1 MSRATLSG
9 LHVGSDLV
17 FCTCSLSIDPTSHI
31 TGVTVS
37 HELFRMNPSE
47 PFAPSYRGTV
57 SLIYP
62 DQLSPLPFC
71 HILHQCTSKYTGT
84 PAHRSTQV
92 TQYTG
97 TPVQQHTGTPV
108 HRYTS
113 TPIPWYTGTPA
124 HWYTGISVHSYVDEA
139 IHWYIGI
146 PIHRHDGTLSY
157 ARDRHPLLLRYT
169 TLSGT

>member
-9 LHVGSDLV
+9 LHVGSNLV

-71 HILHQCTSKYTGT
+71 HILHQCTS
-84 PAHRSTQV
+84 TQV
-92 TQYTG
+92 HRHTQVHKWYAG
-97 TPVQQHTGTPV
+97 TPVFKCIGISVQSYTGIPVNWYYGTPV
-108 HRYTS
+108 HRCMH
-113 TPIPWYTGTPA
+113 WCTGT
-124 HWYTGISVHSYVDEA
+124 S
-139 IHWYIGI
+139 
-146 PIHRHDGTLSY
+146 L
-157 ARDRHPLLLRYT
+157 
-169 TLSGT
+169 

>member
-9 LHVGSDLV
+9 LHVGSNLV

-47 PFAPSYRGTV
+47 PFAPSYRGTI

-71 HILHQCTSKYTGT
+71 HILHQCTSTQVHRHTPVHKWYTGTPVFKCIGISVQSYTGISVNWYCGT
-84 PAHRSTQV
+84 PAHRCMHWCI
-92 TQYTG
+92 G
-97 TPVQQHTGTPV
+97 T
-108 HRYTS
+108 S
-113 TPIPWYTGTPA
+113 
-124 HWYTGISVHSYVDEA
+124 
-139 IHWYIGI
+139 
-146 PIHRHDGTLSY
+146 L
-157 ARDRHPLLLRYT
+157 
-169 TLSGT
+169 

>member
-9 LHVGSDLV
+9 LHVGSNLV

-62 DQLSPLPFC
+62 NQLSPLPFC
-71 HILHQCTSKYTGT
+71 HILHQCTS
-84 PAHRSTQV
+84 TQV
-92 TQYTG
+92 HRYTQVHKRYTG
-97 TPVQQHTGTPV
+97 TPVFKYIGISVQSYTGIPVNWYYGTPV
-108 HRYTS
+108 HRCMHWCIGTS
-113 TPIPWYTGTPA
+113 
-124 HWYTGISVHSYVDEA
+124 
-139 IHWYIGI
+139 
-146 PIHRHDGTLSY
+146 L
-157 ARDRHPLLLRYT
+157 
-169 TLSGT
+169 

>member
-9 LHVGSDLV
+9 LHVGSNLV
-17 FCTCSLSIDPTSHI
+17 FGTCSLSIDPTSHI

-71 HILHQCTSKYTGT
+71 HILHQCTS
-84 PAHRSTQV
+84 

-97 TPVQQHTGTPV
+97 THK
-108 HRYTS
+108 
-113 TPIPWYTGTPA
+113 YTGNP
-124 HWYTGISVHSYVDEA
+124 
-139 IHWYIGI
+139 IHW
-146 PIHRHDGTLSY
+146 
-157 ARDRHPLLLRYT
+157 
-169 TLSGT
+169 